1 MKFKTL
7 HTLLLIIAATL
18 WTGRIDAQQLKID
31 GIAVNTTNDATL
43 TGAWLKSGNVSWNA
57 TTKTLTLDNAKIENS
72 MAYDNTLLVSGL
84 DITIKL
90 IGSSDIRA
98 TTMEGVRLI
107 NSKTTITGSGTLK
120 VNAGWNSVYLH
131 HDATLTIDGCTV
143 DIDGRLEGWSLGDEE
158 DKKNH
163 LVVKNATLKATSV
176 KRLSSITLT
185 ACKMQSPDGGKIG
198 EDEFGKFVATA
209 DGSEARSIVIVP
221 DKSTSIAHTNVENG
235 CEIKAIYSM
244 DGHLQPA
251 LGKGINIVRTSDGK
265 TFKVLKK

>member
-18 WTGRIDAQQLKID
+18 WTGRIDAQQLEID
-31 GIAVNTTNDATL
+31 NNAVNIANDATL
-43 TGAWLKSGNVSWNA
+43 TGTWLKSGNVSWNA
-57 TTKTLTLDNAKIENS
+57 ATKTLTLDNAKIENGTG
-72 MAYDNTLLVSGL
+72 YYTLLVSGL

-98 TTMEGVRLI
+98 TSSEGVRLM
-107 NSKTTITGSGTLK
+107 NSKTTITGDGALK
-120 VNAGWNSVYLH
+120 VNAGFTAVYLH

-143 DIDGRLEGWSLGDEE
+143 DIDGKLQGWGSGDEK
-158 DKKNH
+158 DKNNH

-176 KRLSSITLT
+176 RRLSSITLT

-198 EDEFGKFVATA
+198 EDEFGKFVGTA
-209 DGSEARSIVIVP
+209 DGSEARNIVIVP
-221 DKSTSIAHTNVENG
+221 DKSTSIAHANVENG
-235 CEIKAIYSM
+235 CEIKTIYSM
-244 DGHLQPA
+244 DGHLQPD

-265 TFKVLKK
+265 TFKVFKK

>member
-1 MKFKTL
+1 MKFRTL
-7 HTLLLIIAATL
+7 HILLLVIAATL
-18 WTGRIDAQQLKID
+18 WTGRINAQQLKID
-31 GIAVNTTNDATL
+31 GNDVNIANDATL
-43 TGAWLKSGNVSWNA
+43 TGTWLKSGNVSWNA
-57 TTKTLTLDNAKIENS
+57 ATKTLTLDNAKIENGTG
-72 MAYDNTLLVSGL
+72 YYTLLVSGL

-98 TTMEGVRLI
+98 TSSEGVRLM
-107 NSKTTITGSGTLK
+107 NSKTTITGGGALK
-120 VNAGWNSVYLH
+120 VNARFTAVYLH
-131 HDATLTIDGCTV
+131 HDATLAIDGCTV

-176 KRLSSITLT
+176 RRLSSITLT

-235 CEIKAIYSM
+235 CEVKAIYSM
-244 DGHLQPA
+244 DGHLRST
-251 LGKGINIVRTSDGK
+251 LGNGINIVCTSDGK
-265 TFKVLKK
+265 TFKVFKK

>member
-7 HTLLLIIAATL
+7 HTLLLIIATTL
-18 WTGRIDAQQLKID
+18 WTGRIDAQQLEID
-31 GIAVNTTNDATL
+31 NNAVNIANDATL
-43 TGAWLKSGNVSWNA
+43 TGTWLKSGNVSWNA
-57 TTKTLTLDNAKIENS
+57 ATKTLTLDNAKIENGTG
-72 MAYDNTLLVSGL
+72 YYTLLVSGL
-84 DITIKL
+84 NITIKL
-90 IGSSDIRA
+90 IGSSDINA
-98 TTMEGVRLI
+98 TSMEAVRLM
-107 NSKTTITGSGTLK
+107 NSKTTITGGGALK
-120 VNAGWNSVYLH
+120 VNAGFTAVYLH
-131 HDATLTIDGCTV
+131 HDATLAIDGCTV

-176 KRLSSITLT
+176 RRLSSITLT

-244 DGHLQPA
+244 DGHLQPT

-265 TFKVLKK
+265 TFKVFKK

>member
-7 HTLLLIIAATL
+7 HTFLLIIAATL

-31 GIAVNTTNDATL
+31 GNDVNITNDATL

-72 MAYDNTLLVSGL
+72 STPYYTLLVSGL

-90 IGSSDIRA
+90 IGSSDMNA
-98 TTMEGVRLI
+98 TTSDGVRLM
-107 NSKTTITGSGTLK
+107 NSKTTITGDGTLK
-120 VNAGWNSVYLH
+120 VNAGFTAVYLH

-143 DIDGRLEGWSLGDEE
+143 DIDGRLEGWSLGDEK
-158 DKKNH
+158 DKNNH

-176 KRLSSITLT
+176 RRLSSITLT
-185 ACKMQSPDGGKIG
+185 ACKIQSPDGGNIG

-209 DGSEARSIVIVP
+209 DGSKARNVVIVP
-221 DKSTSIAHTNVENG
+221 DKTASIARANVENG
-235 CEIKAIYSM
+235 CEAKAIYSM

-265 TFKVLKK
+265 TVKVLKK

>member
-31 GIAVNTTNDATL
+31 GNAVNITNDATL

-98 TTMEGVRLI
+98 TSMEAVRLM
-107 NSKTTITGSGTLK
+107 NSKTTITGGGTLK
-120 VNAGWNSVYLH
+120 VNAGFTAVYLH

-143 DIDGRLEGWSLGDEE
+143 DIDGKLQGWGSGDET
-158 DKKNH
+158 DKNNH

-176 KRLSSITLT
+176 NRLSSITLT

-198 EDEFGKFVATA
+198 GDEFGKFVATA
-209 DGSEARSIVIVP
+209 DGSEARNVVIVP
-221 DKSTSIAHTNVENG
+221 DKTASIARASVKNG
-235 CEIKAIYSM
+235 CEGKAIYSM

-265 TFKVLKK
+265 TVKVLKK

>member
-18 WTGRIDAQQLKID
+18 WTGRIDAQQLEID
-31 GIAVNTTNDATL
+31 GNDVNITNDATL
-43 TGAWLKSGNVSWNA
+43 TGTWLKSGNVSWNA

-90 IGSSDIRA
+90 IGSSDIRVTSSEA
-98 TTMEGVRLI
+98 VRLI
-107 NSKTTITGSGTLK
+107 NSKTTITGGGALK
-120 VNAGWNSVYLH
+120 VNAGFTAVYLH
-131 HDATLTIDGCTV
+131 HDATLAIDGCTV

-176 KRLSSITLT
+176 RRLSSITLT
-185 ACKMQSPDGGKIG
+185 ACKIQSPDGGNIG

-209 DGSEARSIVIVP
+209 DGSKAQNVVIVP
-221 DKSTSIAHTNVENG
+221 DKTASIARANVENG
-235 CEIKAIYSM
+235 CEAKAIYSM

-265 TFKVLKK
+265 TVKVLKK

>member
-31 GIAVNTTNDATL
+31 GNAVNTTNDATL

-57 TTKTLTLDNAKIENS
+57 TTKTLTLDNAKIENGTG
-72 MAYDNTLLVSGL
+72 YYTLLVSGL
-84 DITIKL
+84 NITIKL
-90 IGSSDIRA
+90 IGSNDINA
-98 TTMEGVRLI
+98 TSMDAIRLI

-120 VNAGWNSVYLH
+120 VNAGFNSVYLH

-143 DIDGRLEGWSLGDEE
+143 DIDGKLQGWSLGDGE
-158 DKKNH
+158 DKNNH

-176 KRLSSITLT
+176 RRLSSITLT

-209 DGSEARSIVIVP
+209 DGSEARNVVIVP
-221 DKSTSIAHTNVENG
+221 DNSTSIVRTNVKNG
-235 CEIKAIYSM
+235 CEAKTIYSM
-244 DGHLQPA
+244 DGHLRST
-251 LGKGINIVRTSDGK
+251 LDKGINIVRTSDGK
-265 TFKVLKK
+265 TIKVLKK

>member
-7 HTLLLIIAATL
+7 HTLMLIIAATL
-18 WTGRIDAQQLKID
+18 WTGRIDAQQLEID
-31 GIAVNTTNDATL
+31 NNAVNIANDATL

-57 TTKTLTLDNAKIENS
+57 ATKTLTLDNAKIENGTG
-72 MAYDNTLLVSGL
+72 YYTLLVSGL
-84 DITIKL
+84 NITIKL
-90 IGSSDIRA
+90 IGSSDINA
-98 TTMEGVRLI
+98 TSMEAVRLM
-107 NSKTTITGSGTLK
+107 NSKTTITGGGALK
-120 VNAGWNSVYLH
+120 VNAGFTAVYLH
-131 HDATLTIDGCTV
+131 HDATLAIDGCTV

-176 KRLSSITLT
+176 RRLSSITLT

-235 CEIKAIYSM
+235 CEVKAIYSM
-244 DGHLQPA
+244 DGHLQPD

-265 TFKVLKK
+265 TFKVFKK

>member
-1 MKFKTL
+1 MKFRTL

-18 WTGRIDAQQLKID
+18 WTGRIDAQQLEID

-57 TTKTLTLDNAKIENS
+57 ATKTLTLDNAKIENS
-72 MAYDNTLLVSGL
+72 ATPYYTLLVSGL

-90 IGSSDIRA
+90 IGSSDINA
-98 TTMEGVRLI
+98 TSMEAVRLM
-107 NSKTTITGSGTLK
+107 NSKTTITGGGTLK

-131 HDATLTIDGCTV
+131 RDATLTIDGCTV
-143 DIDGRLEGWSLGDEE
+143 DIDGKLQGWGSGDEK

-176 KRLSSITLT
+176 NRLSSIILT
-185 ACKMQSPDGGKIG
+185 SCKIQSPDGGKIG
-198 EDEFGKFVATA
+198 EDEFGKFVGTA
-209 DGSEARSIVIVP
+209 DGSEARNVVIVP
-221 DKSTSIAHTNVENG
+221 DKTASIARANVEND
-235 CEIKAIYSM
+235 CETKAIYSM
-244 DGHLQPA
+244 DGHLRST

>member
-31 GIAVNTTNDATL
+31 GNDVNITNDATL
-43 TGAWLKSGNVSWNA
+43 TGVWLKSGNVSWNA

-90 IGSSDIRA
+90 IGNSDIRVTSSEA
-98 TTMEGVRLI
+98 VRLM
-107 NSKTTITGSGTLK
+107 NSKTTITGGGTLK
-120 VNAGWNSVYLH
+120 VNAGFTDVYLH

-143 DIDGRLEGWSLGDEE
+143 DMDRRLEGWSMGDEK
-158 DKKNH
+158 DKNNH
-163 LVVKNATLKATSV
+163 LVVKNATLKATLV
-176 KRLSSITLT
+176 NKLSSITLT
-185 ACKMQSPDGGKIG
+185 ACKIQSPDGGKIDG
-198 EDEFGKFVATA
+198 NEFGKFVATA
-209 DGSEARSIVIVP
+209 DGSKAQNVVIVP
-221 DKSTSIAHTNVENG
+221 DKTASIARANVENG
-235 CEIKAIYSM
+235 CEAKAIYSM

-265 TFKVLKK
+265 TVKVLKK

>member
-1 MKFKTL
+1 MNFKTL

-18 WTGRIDAQQLKID
+18 WTGRIDAQQLEIANN
-31 GIAVNTTNDATL
+31 AVNTTNDATL

-57 TTKTLTLDNAKIENS
+57 TTKTLTLDNAKIENI
-72 MAYDNTLLVSGL
+72 AGNYTLFVSGL

-90 IGSSDIRA
+90 IGSSDMNA
-98 TTMEGVRLI
+98 TTMEGVRLM
-107 NSKTTITGSGTLK
+107 NSKTTITGGGTLK
-120 VNAGWNSVYLH
+120 VYAGFTAVYLQ

-143 DIDGRLEGWSLGDEE
+143 DIDGRLEGWGSGDEK
-158 DKKNH
+158 DKNNH
-163 LVVKNATLKATSV
+163 LVVKNTTLKATSV
-176 KRLSSITLT
+176 RRLSSISLT

-209 DGSEARSIVIVP
+209 DGSKAQNVVIVP
-221 DKSTSIAHTNVENG
+221 DKTASIARANVENG
-235 CEIKAIYSM
+235 CEAKAIYSM

-265 TFKVLKK
+265 TVKVLKK

>member
-18 WTGRIDAQQLKID
+18 WTGRINAQQLEID
-31 GIAVNTTNDATL
+31 NNAVNIANDATL
-43 TGAWLKSGNVSWNA
+43 TGTWLKSGNVSWNA
-57 TTKTLTLDNAKIENS
+57 ATKTLTLDNAKIENGTG
-72 MAYDNTLLVSGL
+72 YYTLLVSGL

-98 TTMEGVRLI
+98 TSSEGVRLM
-107 NSKTTITGSGTLK
+107 NSKTTITGGGALK
-120 VNAGWNSVYLH
+120 VNAGFTAVYLH
-131 HDATLTIDGCTV
+131 HDATLAIDGCTV

-176 KRLSSITLT
+176 RRLSSITLT
-185 ACKMQSPDGGKIG
+185 ACKMQSPDGGKIDG
-198 EDEFGKFVATA
+198 NEFGKFVATA
-209 DGSEARSIVIVP
+209 DGSEARNVVIVP
-221 DKSTSIAHTNVENG
+221 DKTASIAHTNVENG
-235 CEIKAIYSM
+235 YEIKTIYSM

>member
-7 HTLLLIIAATL
+7 HTFLLFIAATL

-31 GIAVNTTNDATL
+31 GNDVNITNDATL
-43 TGAWLKSGNVSWNA
+43 TGAWLKSGKVSWNA

-72 MAYDNTLLVSGL
+72 STPYNTLLVSGL

-98 TTMEGVRLI
+98 TSSEAVRLM
-107 NSKTTITGSGTLK
+107 NSKTTITGGGTLK
-120 VNAGWNSVYLH
+120 VNAGFTAVYLH

-143 DIDGRLEGWSLGDEE
+143 DIDGKLQGWSLGDET
-158 DKKNH
+158 DKNNH

-176 KRLSSITLT
+176 NRLSSITLT
-185 ACKMQSPDGGKIG
+185 ACKMQSPDGGKIVG
-198 EDEFGKFVATA
+198 DEFGKFVATA
-209 DGSEARSIVIVP
+209 DGSEARNVVIVP
-221 DKSTSIAHTNVENG
+221 DKSNSIARANVKNS
-235 CEIKAIYSM
+235 CEAKAIYSM

-265 TFKVLKK
+265 TVKVLKK

>member
-18 WTGRIDAQQLKID
+18 WTGRIDAQQLEIANN
-31 GIAVNTTNDATL
+31 AVNTTNDATL

-57 TTKTLTLDNAKIENS
+57 TTKTLTLDNAKIENI
-72 MAYDNTLLVSGL
+72 AGYYTLFVSGL

-90 IGSSDIRA
+90 IGSSDMNA
-98 TTMEGVRLI
+98 TTMEGVRLM
-107 NSKTTITGSGTLK
+107 NSKTTITGGGTLK
-120 VNAGWNSVYLH
+120 VYAGFTAVYLH

-143 DIDGRLEGWSLGDEE
+143 DIDGMLEGWGSGDEK
-158 DKKNH
+158 DKNNH

-176 KRLSSITLT
+176 RRLSSISLT

-209 DGSEARSIVIVP
+209 DGSKAQNVVIVP
-221 DKSTSIAHTNVENG
+221 DKTASIARANVENG
-235 CEIKAIYSM
+235 CEAKAIYSM

>member
-18 WTGRIDAQQLKID
+18 WTGRIDAQQLEIANN
-31 GIAVNTTNDATL
+31 AVNTTNDATL

-57 TTKTLTLDNAKIENS
+57 TTKTLTLDNAKIENI
-72 MAYDNTLLVSGL
+72 AGNYTLFVSGL

-90 IGSSDIRA
+90 IGSSDMNA
-98 TTMEGVRLI
+98 TTMEGVRLM
-107 NSKTTITGSGTLK
+107 NSKTTITGGGTVK
-120 VNAGWNSVYLH
+120 VYAGFTAVYLQ

-143 DIDGRLEGWSLGDEE
+143 DIDGRLEGWGSGDEK
-158 DKKNH
+158 DKNNH
-163 LVVKNATLKATSV
+163 LVVKNTTLKATSV
-176 KRLSSITLT
+176 RRLSSISLT

-209 DGSEARSIVIVP
+209 DGSKAQNVVIVP
-221 DKSTSIAHTNVENG
+221 DKTASIARANVENG
-235 CEIKAIYSM
+235 CEAKAIYSM

-265 TFKVLKK
+265 TVKVLKK

>member
-18 WTGRIDAQQLKID
+18 WTGRIDAQQLEIANN
-31 GIAVNTTNDATL
+31 AVNTTNDATL

-57 TTKTLTLDNAKIENS
+57 TTKTLTLDNAKIENI
-72 MAYDNTLLVSGL
+72 AGYYTLFVSGL

-90 IGSSDIRA
+90 IGSSDMNA
-98 TTMEGVRLI
+98 TTMEGVRLM
-107 NSKTTITGSGTLK
+107 NSKTTITGGGTLK
-120 VNAGWNSVYLH
+120 VYAGFTAVYLQ

-143 DIDGRLEGWSLGDEE
+143 DIDGRLEGWGSGDEK
-158 DKKNH
+158 DKNNH
-163 LVVKNATLKATSV
+163 LVVKNTTLKATSV
-176 KRLSSITLT
+176 RRLSSISLT

-209 DGSEARSIVIVP
+209 DGSKAQNVVIVP
-221 DKSTSIAHTNVENG
+221 DKTASIARANVENG
-235 CEIKAIYSM
+235 CEAKAIYSM

-265 TFKVLKK
+265 TVKVLKK

>member
-1 MKFKTL
+1 MKFRTL

-18 WTGRIDAQQLKID
+18 WTGRIDAQQLEIANN
-31 GIAVNTTNDATL
+31 AVNTTNDATL

-57 TTKTLTLDNAKIENS
+57 TTKTLTLDNAKIENI
-72 MAYDNTLLVSGL
+72 AGYYTLLVSGL

-90 IGSSDIRA
+90 IGSSDMNA
-98 TTMEGVRLI
+98 TTMEGVRLM
-107 NSKTTITGSGTLK
+107 NSKTTITGGGTLK
-120 VNAGWNSVYLH
+120 VNAGFTAVYLH

-143 DIDGRLEGWSLGDEE
+143 DIDGRLEGWGSGDEK
-158 DKKNH
+158 DKNNH

-176 KRLSSITLT
+176 RRLSSITLT

-209 DGSEARSIVIVP
+209 DGSEAQNVVIVP
-221 DKSTSIAHTNVENG
+221 DKTASIARANVENG
-235 CEIKAIYSM
+235 CEAKAIYSM
-244 DGHLQPA
+244 DGHLRST

>member
-1 MKFKTL
+1 MKFRTL
-7 HTLLLIIAATL
+7 HTLLLVIAATL
-18 WTGRIDAQQLKID
+18 WTGRIDAQQLEID

-72 MAYDNTLLVSGL
+72 STPYYTLLVSGL

-90 IGSSDIRA
+90 IGSSDIRSTSDEA
-98 TTMEGVRLI
+98 VRLM
-107 NSKTTITGSGTLK
+107 NSKTTITGGGTLK
-120 VNAGWNSVYLH
+120 VNAGFTAVFLH

-143 DIDGRLEGWSLGDEE
+143 DIDGRLEGWGSGDEK
-158 DKKNH
+158 DKNNH

-176 KRLSSITLT
+176 RRLSSITLT
-185 ACKMQSPDGGKIG
+185 ACKMQSPDGGNIG

-221 DKSTSIAHTNVENG
+221 DKSTSIAHTNVENDY
-235 CEIKAIYSM
+235 EIKAIYSM
-244 DGHLQPA
+244 DGHLRST
-251 LGKGINIVRTSDGK
+251 LGKGINIVCTSDGK

>member
-1 MKFKTL
+1 MKFRTL
-7 HTLLLIIAATL
+7 HTFLLVIAATL
-18 WTGRIDAQQLKID
+18 WAGRINAQQLEID

-72 MAYDNTLLVSGL
+72 STPYYTLLVSGL

-90 IGSSDIRA
+90 IGSSDIRSTSGEA
-98 TTMEGVRLI
+98 VRLM
-107 NSKTTITGSGTLK
+107 NSKTTITGGGTLK
-120 VNAGWNSVYLH
+120 VNAGFTAVFLH

-143 DIDGRLEGWSLGDEE
+143 DIDGRLEGWGSGDEK
-158 DKKNH
+158 DKNNH

-176 KRLSSITLT
+176 RRLSSITLT
-185 ACKMQSPDGGKIG
+185 ACKMQSPDGGNIG

-235 CEIKAIYSM
+235 YEIKTIYSM

>member
-18 WTGRIDAQQLKID
+18 WTGRIDAQQLEIANN
-31 GIAVNTTNDATL
+31 AVNTTNDATL

-57 TTKTLTLDNAKIENS
+57 TTKTLTLDNAKIENI
-72 MAYDNTLLVSGL
+72 AGYYTLFVSGL

-90 IGSSDIRA
+90 IGSSDMNA
-98 TTMEGVRLI
+98 TTMEGVRLM
-107 NSKTTITGSGTLK
+107 NSKTTITGGGTLK
-120 VNAGWNSVYLH
+120 VNAGFTAVYLQ

-143 DIDGRLEGWSLGDEE
+143 DIDGRLEGWGSGDEK
-158 DKKNH
+158 DKNNH

-176 KRLSSITLT
+176 RRLSSITLT
-185 ACKMQSPDGGKIG
+185 ACKMQSPDGGNIG

-209 DGSEARSIVIVP
+209 DGSKAQNVVIVP
-221 DKSTSIAHTNVENG
+221 DKTASIARANVENG
-235 CEIKAIYSM
+235 CEAKAIYSM

-265 TFKVLKK
+265 TVKVLKK

>member
-7 HTLLLIIAATL
+7 HTLLLIIATTL
-18 WTGRIDAQQLKID
+18 WTGRIDAQQLEID
-31 GIAVNTTNDATL
+31 NNAVNIANDATL
-43 TGAWLKSGNVSWNA
+43 TGTWLKSGNVSWNA
-57 TTKTLTLDNAKIENS
+57 ATKTLTLDNAKIENGTG
-72 MAYDNTLLVSGL
+72 YYTLLVSGL
-84 DITIKL
+84 NITIKL
-90 IGSSDIRA
+90 IGSSDINA
-98 TTMEGVRLI
+98 TSMEAVRLM
-107 NSKTTITGSGTLK
+107 NSKTTITGGGALK
-120 VNAGWNSVYLH
+120 VNAGFTAVYLH
-131 HDATLTIDGCTV
+131 HDATLAIDGCTV

-176 KRLSSITLT
+176 RRLSSITLT

-209 DGSEARSIVIVP
+209 DGSEARNVVIVP
-221 DKSTSIAHTNVENG
+221 DKTASIAHTNVENG
-235 CEIKAIYSM
+235 YEIKTIYSM

-265 TFKVLKK
+265 TFKVFKK

>member
-1 MKFKTL
+1 MKFRTL
-7 HTLLLIIAATL
+7 HILLLVIAATL
-18 WTGRIDAQQLKID
+18 WTGRINAQQLKID
-31 GIAVNTTNDATL
+31 GNDVNIANDATL
-43 TGAWLKSGNVSWNA
+43 TGTWLKSGNVSWNA
-57 TTKTLTLDNAKIENS
+57 ATKTLTLDNAKIENGTG
-72 MAYDNTLLVSGL
+72 YYTLLVSGL

-98 TTMEGVRLI
+98 TSSDGVRLM
-107 NSKTTITGSGTLK
+107 NSKTTITGGGTLK
-120 VNAGWNSVYLH
+120 MNAGFTDVYLH

-143 DIDGRLEGWSLGDEE
+143 DMDRRLEGWSMGDEK
-158 DKKNH
+158 DKNNH

-176 KRLSSITLT
+176 RRLSSITLT

-235 CEIKAIYSM
+235 CEVKAIYSM
-244 DGHLQPA
+244 DGHLRST
-251 LGKGINIVRTSDGK
+251 LGNGINIVCTSDGK
-265 TFKVLKK
+265 TFKVFKK

>member
-18 WTGRIDAQQLKID
+18 WTGRIDAQQLEIANN
-31 GIAVNTTNDATL
+31 AVNTTNDATL

-57 TTKTLTLDNAKIENS
+57 TTKTLTLNNAKIENI
-72 MAYDNTLLVSGL
+72 AGYYTLLVSGL

-90 IGSSDIRA
+90 IGSSDMNA
-98 TTMEGVRLI
+98 TTMEGVRLM
-107 NSKTTITGSGTLK
+107 NSKTTITGDGTLK
-120 VNAGWNSVYLH
+120 VNAGFTAVYLH

-143 DIDGRLEGWSLGDEE
+143 DINGRLEGWGSGDEK
-158 DKKNH
+158 DKNNH
-163 LVVKNATLKATSV
+163 LVVKNATLKASSV
-176 KRLSSITLT
+176 RRLSSISLT

-198 EDEFGKFVATA
+198 GDEFGKFVATA
-209 DGSEARSIVIVP
+209 DGSKAQNVVIVP
-221 DKSTSIAHTNVENG
+221 DKTASIARANVENG
-235 CEIKAIYSM
+235 CEAKAIYSM

-265 TFKVLKK
+265 TVKVLKK

>member
-1 MKFKTL
+1 MKFRTL

-18 WTGRIDAQQLKID
+18 WTGRIDAQQLEIANN
-31 GIAVNTTNDATL
+31 AVNTTNDATL

-57 TTKTLTLDNAKIENS
+57 TTKTLTLDNAKIENI
-72 MAYDNTLLVSGL
+72 AGYYTLLVSGL

-90 IGSSDIRA
+90 IGSSDMNA
-98 TTMEGVRLI
+98 TTMEGVRLM
-107 NSKTTITGSGTLK
+107 NSKTTITGGGTLK
-120 VNAGWNSVYLH
+120 VNAGFTAVYLH

-143 DIDGRLEGWSLGDEE
+143 DIDGRLEGWGSGDEK
-158 DKKNH
+158 DKNNH

-176 KRLSSITLT
+176 RRLSSITLT

-209 DGSEARSIVIVP
+209 DGSEAQNVVIVP
-221 DKSTSIAHTNVENG
+221 DKTASIARANVENG
-235 CEIKAIYSM
+235 CEAKAIYSM
-244 DGHLQPA
+244 DGHLRST
-251 LGKGINIVRTSDGK
+251 LGKGINIVCTSDGK

>member
-57 TTKTLTLDNAKIENS
+57 ATKTLTLDNAKIENS

-185 ACKMQSPDGGKIG
+185 ACKMQSPDGGKIDG
-198 EDEFGKFVATA
+198 NEFGKFVATA
-209 DGSEARSIVIVP
+209 DGSEARNVVIVP
-221 DKSTSIAHTNVENG
+221 DKTASIAHTNVENG
-235 CEIKAIYSM
+235 YEIKTIYSM

>member
-7 HTLLLIIAATL
+7 HTLLLIIATTL
-18 WTGRIDAQQLKID
+18 WTGRIDAQQLEID
-31 GIAVNTTNDATL
+31 NNAVNIANDATL
-43 TGAWLKSGNVSWNA
+43 TGTWLKSGNVSWNA
-57 TTKTLTLDNAKIENS
+57 ATKTLTLDNAKIENGTG
-72 MAYDNTLLVSGL
+72 YYTLLVSGL
-84 DITIKL
+84 NITIKL
-90 IGSSDIRA
+90 IGSSDINA
-98 TTMEGVRLI
+98 TSMEAVRLM
-107 NSKTTITGSGTLK
+107 NSKTTITGGGALK
-120 VNAGWNSVYLH
+120 VNAGFTAVYLH
-131 HDATLTIDGCTV
+131 HDATLAIDGCTV

-176 KRLSSITLT
+176 RRLSSITLT

-235 CEIKAIYSM
+235 CEVKAIYSM
-244 DGHLQPA
+244 DGHLRST
-251 LGKGINIVRTSDGK
+251 LGNGINIVCTSDGK
-265 TFKVLKK
+265 TFKVFKK

>member
-18 WTGRIDAQQLKID
+18 WTGRIDAQQLEIANN
-31 GIAVNTTNDATL
+31 AVNTTNDATL

-57 TTKTLTLDNAKIENS
+57 TTKTLTLDNAKIENI
-72 MAYDNTLLVSGL
+72 AGYYTLFVSGL

-90 IGSSDIRA
+90 IGSSDMNA
-98 TTMEGVRLI
+98 TTMEGVRLM
-107 NSKTTITGSGTLK
+107 NSKTTITGGGTLK
-120 VNAGWNSVYLH
+120 VYAGFTAVYLH
-131 HDATLTIDGCTV
+131 RDATLTIDGCSV
-143 DIDGRLEGWSLGDEE
+143 DIDGGLEGWGSGDEK
-158 DKKNH
+158 DKNNH

-176 KRLSSITLT
+176 RRLSSISLT

-209 DGSEARSIVIVP
+209 DGSKARNVVIVP
-221 DKSTSIAHTNVENG
+221 DKTASIARANVENG
-235 CEIKAIYSM
+235 CEAKAIYSM

-265 TFKVLKK
+265 TVKVLKK

>member
-18 WTGRIDAQQLKID
+18 WTGRIDAQQLEIANN
-31 GIAVNTTNDATL
+31 AVNTTNDATL

-57 TTKTLTLDNAKIENS
+57 TTKTLTLDNAKIENI
-72 MAYDNTLLVSGL
+72 AGNYTLFVSGL

-90 IGSSDIRA
+90 IGSSDMNA
-98 TTMEGVRLI
+98 TTMEGVRLM
-107 NSKTTITGSGTLK
+107 NSKTTITGGGTLK
-120 VNAGWNSVYLH
+120 VYAGFTAVYLQ

-143 DIDGRLEGWSLGDEE
+143 DIDGRLEGWGSGDEK
-158 DKKNH
+158 DKNNH
-163 LVVKNATLKATSV
+163 LVVKNTTLKATSV
-176 KRLSSITLT
+176 RRLSSISLT

-209 DGSEARSIVIVP
+209 DGSKAQNVVIVP
-221 DKSTSIAHTNVENG
+221 DKTASIARANVENG
-235 CEIKAIYSM
+235 CEAKAIYSM

-265 TFKVLKK
+265 TVKVLKK

>member
-18 WTGRIDAQQLKID
+18 WTGRIDAQQLEID

-57 TTKTLTLDNAKIENS
+57 ATKTLTLDNAKIENGTG
-72 MAYDNTLLVSGL
+72 YYTLLVSGL
-84 DITIKL
+84 NITIKL
-90 IGSSDIRA
+90 IGSNDINA
-98 TTMEGVRLI
+98 TSMDAIRLI

-120 VNAGWNSVYLH
+120 VNAGFNSVYLH

-143 DIDGRLEGWSLGDEE
+143 DIDGKLQGWSLGDGE
-158 DKKNH
+158 DKNNH

-176 KRLSSITLT
+176 RRLSSITLT

-209 DGSEARSIVIVP
+209 DGSEARNVVIVP
-221 DKSTSIAHTNVENG
+221 DNSTSIVRTNVKNG
-235 CEIKAIYSM
+235 CEAKTIYSM
-244 DGHLQPA
+244 DGHLRST
-251 LGKGINIVRTSDGK
+251 LDKGINIVRTSDGK
-265 TFKVLKK
+265 TIKVLKK